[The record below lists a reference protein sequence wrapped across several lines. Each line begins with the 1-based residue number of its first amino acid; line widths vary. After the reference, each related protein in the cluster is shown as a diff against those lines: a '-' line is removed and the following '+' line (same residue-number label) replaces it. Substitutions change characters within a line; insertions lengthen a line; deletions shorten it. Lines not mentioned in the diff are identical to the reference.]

1 MSRALAIDYGGKRC
15 GLAVTDPERIIAT
28 GLQTVATNDLLQF
41 LSAYFQQ
48 EPVDVLVVGLPKRLD
63 NSDSEIEEQ
72 VVRFIKKLKRRFPD
86 LQVERMDERFT
97 SSLAVDAMVRGG
109 LKKMARRNKSM
120 IDKVSAVIILQS
132 WMELQAAKE
141 RNSA

>member
-15 GLAVTDPERIIAT
+15 GLAVTDPDRIIAT

-48 EPVDVLVVGLPKRLD
+48 EAVDVLVVGLPKRLD

-72 VVRFIKKLKRRFPD
+72 VARSIKKLKRRFPD